1 MSTKSLNKS
10 GSSSFLDKLFSGRS
24 SILSYSILAILLFI
38 ILPTFLSA
46 FRLNMTGKYLC
57 YAFCCIGLVLC
68 WGHAG
73 ILSLG
78 QGLFFGIGGY
88 SMAMFLKLEASDPE
102 STAIQTTPGIPDF
115 MDWNQVTELPWFWY
129 PYKSFSLTLLL
140 ILILP
145 IVISFILS
153 FFYFK
158 GRVTGVVF
166 AILTQSMVACSWYFI
181 VGNQG
186 YFGGINGIT
195 DLKTLNG
202 WDIRTESAQKILY
215 FVTCICLF
223 GCLFLSKWVL
233 NTRLGRVLAAQRD
246 KEERVRFS
254 GYNLTSFRVFIFAFA
269 ALLASIG
276 GALFTLQVGF
286 MSPNLIGVV
295 PSIDLIIYTAVGGRL
310 CIVGAVYGTLLINTA
325 KTMFSEAYPTV
336 WVFIYG
342 ALFILIVLALPKGLA
357 GVWTDHVRGWVRKA
371 LKLDAPK
378 ETKPTTKSQTT

>member
-1 MSTKSLNKS
+1 MTTIDHTRYSKKSLWTQLFGGKS
-10 GSSSFLDKLFSGRS
+10 GLVGF
-24 SILSYSILAILLFI
+24 ILVAAFI
-38 ILPTFLSA
+38 IIVLPMVLTT
-46 FRLNMTGKYLC
+46 FRLNLTGKYLC
-57 YAFCCIGLVLC
+57 YAFCCLGLVMC
-68 WGHAG
+68 WGYGG

-129 PYKSFSLTLLL
+129 PFKSFPLTLL
-140 ILILP
+140 IIVTLP
-145 IVISFILS
+145 VLVAFILS
-153 FFYFK
+153 VFYFR

-166 AILTQSMVACSWYFI
+166 AILTQSMVACAWYFI

-202 WDIRTESAQKILY
+202 WDIRTEGAQKTLY
-215 FVTCICLF
+215 FITCFVLL
-223 GCLFLSKWVL
+223 GCILLSRYVL
-233 NTRLGRVLAAQRD
+233 STRLGRVLSAQRD

-254 GYNLTSFRVFIFAFA
+254 GYNITAFRVFIFCFA
-269 ALLASIG
+269 AVLASVG

-295 PSIDLIIYTAVGGRL
+295 PSIDLIIFTAVGGRL
-310 CIVGAVYGTLLINTA
+310 SLLGVVYGALLVNSA
-325 KTMFSEAYPTV
+325 KTFFSEAYPNL
-336 WVFIYG
+336 WIFLYG
-342 ALFILIVLALPKGLA
+342 TLFIVIVLALPKGLA
-357 GVWTDHVRGWVRKA
+357 GLWEDHISKLTGKIFNRK
-371 LKLDAPK
+371 KVTTPS
-378 ETKPTTKSQTT
+378 ETATSN